1 MKLKYSLSIISS
13 LLLII
18 ILLMYTPPTN
28 ISLNEDNIQ
37 LESLTFEKT
46 IFEPGSITIELVNG
60 GPSTIKLS
68 QIIINDAIWGG
79 YITPS
84 EEIPRLGKAKLS
96 IPFDWIK
103 GEPVH
108 IVLISSKSIKFEHVI
123 DNPVITPIISIKHL
137 SNFIMLGIYVGI
149 IPVFLGLLW
158 LPFFS
163 KINSRKYNFLLSLTI
178 GLLLFLGFNSIVEA
192 IDLME
197 SVPLAFQSST
207 LFIFSILISFL
218 VLQMLT
224 GKNIV
229 TLNKEKPFL
238 RISYMIA
245 LGIGLHNLS
254 EGLAIGSAYSLA
266 NIALGTFL
274 VIGFTIHNVTEG
286 VAIISPISTRKFK
299 FKNLIF
305 LGIIGGGPT
314 IIGVIVGGFAYTTFW
329 AIIFLGIGIGA
340 IFQVVYEILKS
351 INHDKIF
358 KNWINPT
365 NVLGLTIG
373 ALIMYL
379 TGLLI
384 AV

>member
-1 MKLKYSLSIISS
+1 MKLKYSLSLVSS
-13 LLLII
+13 LFLII

-28 ISLNEDNIQ
+28 ISLNEDNLQ

-46 IFEPGSITIELVNG
+46 ILEPGSITIELVNG
-60 GPSTIKLS
+60 GPSTVSLS
-68 QIIINDAIWGG
+68 QIIINDSLWSG
-79 YITPS
+79 YISDS
-84 EEIPRLGKAKLS
+84 EEIPRLGKAQLF
-96 IPFDWIK
+96 IPYDWVK
-103 GEPVH
+103 NEPIH
-108 IVLISSKSIKFEHVI
+108 ITLLSSKSIKFEHVI
-123 DNPVITPIISIKHL
+123 DNPVVTPIVGVEHL

-149 IPVFLGLLW
+149 IPVFIGLLW

-163 KINSRKYNFLLSLTI
+163 KIDYKKYNFLLSITI

-192 IDLME
+192 MELME
-197 SVPLAFQSST
+197 FVPLAFQSST
-207 LFIFSILISFL
+207 IFVFSILISFL

-224 GKNIV
+224 EKNIV
-229 TLNKEKPFL
+229 RVNKEKPFL
-238 RISYMIA
+238 NISYMIA

-286 VAIISPISTRKFK
+286 VAIISPISTKKVK

-329 AIIFLGIGIGA
+329 AIIFLGIGAGA
-340 IFQVVYEILKS
+340 IFQVIYEILKS
-351 INHDKIF
+351 INHDQIF

-365 NVLGLTIG
+365 NVLGLIIG
-373 ALIMYL
+373 ALIMYI

>member
-1 MKLKYSLSIISS
+1 MRLKYSLSIASS
-13 LLLII
+13 ILLII

-46 IFEPGSITIELVNG
+46 ILEPGSITLELING
-60 GPSTIKLS
+60 GPSTITLS
-68 QIIINDAIWGG
+68 QIIINDSLWSG
-79 YITPS
+79 YITNS
-84 EEIPRLGKAKLS
+84 EQIPRLNKAKLY
-96 IPFDWIK
+96 IPYDWVK
-103 GEPVH
+103 NEP
-108 IVLISSKSIKFEHVI
+108 ITITLLSSKSIKFEHTI
-123 DNPVITPIISIKHL
+123 DNPVITPIVGLEHL
-137 SNFIMLGIYVGI
+137 SNFVMLGIYVGI

-158 LPFFS
+158 FPFFS
-163 KINSRKYNFLLSLTI
+163 KINFQKYNFLLSLTI
-178 GLLLFLGFNSIVEA
+178 GLLLFLGFNSIIEA
-192 IDLME
+192 IELMG

-207 LFIFSILISFL
+207 IFIFSILISFL

-224 GKNIV
+224 GKNIGA
-229 TLNKEKPFL
+229 LNKEKPFL

-314 IIGVIVGGFAYTTFW
+314 IIGVIVGGFAYTAFW
-329 AIIFLGIGIGA
+329 AIIFLGVGAGA
-340 IFQVVYEILKS
+340 IFQVVYAILKS

-365 NVLGLTIG
+365 NVFGLTIG

-384 AV
+384 AI